1 MLILFIVSNTII
13 MEIRPKVNNN
23 RIRKQKNF
31 PRTFG
36 TFPKIGIFDFL
47 RRYAILRIDFS
58 RPLRR
63 RGRKKGRLIMIGL
76 IGAMTVE
83 VELIK
88 GKHD

>member
-36 TFPKIGIFDFL
+36 TFPKIGIFDFFTAVCFTKNKFFAAFAAP
-47 RRYAILRIDFS
+47 RQEEGAAYHDWID
-58 RPLRR
+58 RCDDG
-63 RGRKKGRLIMIGL
+63 RGRAHQGQ
-76 IGAMTVE
+76 
-83 VELIK
+83 
-88 GKHD
+88 HD